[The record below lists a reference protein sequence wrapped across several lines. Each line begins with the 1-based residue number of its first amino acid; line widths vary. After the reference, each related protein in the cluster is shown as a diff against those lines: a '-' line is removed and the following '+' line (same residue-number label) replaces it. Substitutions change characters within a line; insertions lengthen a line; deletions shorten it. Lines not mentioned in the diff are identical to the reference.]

1 MDFEWGHSEVL
12 ALAKEGCVH
21 CQGTGLRDKVEQ
33 GPKSP
38 CNCVFR
44 AIFRACYR
52 KFRYLVRQEKHISR
66 VRVEQVIHGKE
77 HRQTWGMKDE
87 EYMADFLLV
96 SRRSLD
102 ETEFQLFKFHYLM
115 GADWKLCCARLKIDR
130 GDFFH
135 EVYRIQRKLGR
146 VYRELKP
153 YALFPLD
160 EYFGGAV
167 RKGLPR
173 VSPTVIEMPVL
184 RSRRRLLPPI
194 KKAA

>member
-1 MDFEWGHSEVL
+1 MSNFEWGHSEVL
-12 ALAKEGCVH
+12 ALAKESCTQ
-21 CQGTGLRDKVEQ
+21 CQGSGLRTSSKQ
-33 GPKSP
+33 GTNSP

-52 KFRYLVRQEKHISR
+52 KFRHLAQQEKHISR
-66 VRVEQVIHGKE
+66 VRLELVINGKE

-96 SRRSLD
+96 TRRTLD
-102 ETEFQLFKFHYLM
+102 ETEYKLFNYHYLL
-115 GADWKLCCARLKIDR
+115 GADWKLCCRRLKMER

-146 VYRELKP
+146 VYRELEP
-153 YALFPLD
+153 YSLFPLD

-167 RKGLPR
+167 RGPKRIAPNVIQMPPR
-173 VSPTVIEMPVL
+173 HRLMPPL
-184 RSRRRLLPPI
+184 R
-194 KKAA
+194 KVA